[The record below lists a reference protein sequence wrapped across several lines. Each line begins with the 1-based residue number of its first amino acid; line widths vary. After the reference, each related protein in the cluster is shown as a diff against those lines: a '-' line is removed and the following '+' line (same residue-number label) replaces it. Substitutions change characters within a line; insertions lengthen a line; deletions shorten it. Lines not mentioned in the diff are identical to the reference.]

1 VFERRI
7 VRVGLDGRYIAEV
20 ENSVEKLRTYVGRT
34 FHDLQRVFCSDAIAT
49 GTSPSL
55 LLDDLR
61 VCWST

>member
-1 VFERRI
+1 
-7 VRVGLDGRYIAEV
+7 VRVALDARYIAEA

-34 FHDLQRVFCSDAIAT
+34 FHGLQRFFCSDAIDT
-49 GTSPSL
+49 GISPSL